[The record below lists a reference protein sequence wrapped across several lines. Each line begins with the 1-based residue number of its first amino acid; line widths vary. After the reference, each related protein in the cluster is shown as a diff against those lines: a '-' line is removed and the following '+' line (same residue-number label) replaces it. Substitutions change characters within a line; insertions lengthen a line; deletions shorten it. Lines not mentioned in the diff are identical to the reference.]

1 MPVHSVNTVYKNVNV
16 LKNQTIKQKSKNML
30 DIFQQEDIMSSIKTL
45 YETDQP
51 NDHNKI
57 IEEEYEPTSQQ
68 IDTLK
73 KQRENKINVNLF
85 SPLNLDYY
93 IKDQEQLALNALK
106 FKKPKNRVEN
116 TYQPQMNPK
125 PNSKIL
131 KTSPIFWITPK
142 LTKIM
147 KI

>member
-1 MPVHSVNTVYKNVNV
+1 MPVHSVNIVYKNVNV
-16 LKNQTIKQKSKNML
+16 PKNQTIKQKSKNML

-45 YETDQP
+45 YETDQQ
-51 NDHNKI
+51 NDHNKS

-93 IKDQEQLALNALK
+93 IEDQEQLFLLHCE
-106 FKKPKNRVEN
+106 PC
-116 TYQPQMNPK
+116 
-125 PNSKIL
+125 SH
-131 KTSPIFWITPK
+131 
-142 LTKIM
+142 
-147 KI
+147 